1 MKSFILKN
9 YSWSLEELR
18 RCIRENHLKSEIIYC
33 RQNAA
38 IVHVKSYHDSQ
49 ILGAMSTWCICEH
62 DCSWRQYVIDT
73 NGIQLFIYRFD
84 EMPEGDTG
92 LYGATFVIENDKPKT
107 HCCFTR
113 ANNPISK
120 VRHFDTD
127 GEALFRTVII
137 PVFGNIGDD
146 LGLMFR
152 NIVKRRGD
160 SKPIE
165 KKDEEI
171 REEFRNDSSFNEAIR
186 NFWNRPART
195 WLSDMYDDDDYPF

>member
-1 MKSFILKN
+1 
-9 YSWSLEELR
+9 
-18 RCIRENHLKSEIIYC
+18 
-33 RQNAA
+33 
-38 IVHVKSYHDSQ
+38 
-49 ILGAMSTWCICEH
+49 
-62 DCSWRQYVIDT
+62 
-73 NGIQLFIYRFD
+73 
-84 EMPEGDTG
+84 MPEGDTG
-92 LYGATFVIENDKPKT
+92 LYGATFVFENDKPKT

-152 NIVKRRGD
+152 NIVKRKGD

-165 KKDEEI
+165 KKEEE
-171 REEFRNDSSFNEAIR
+171 REEFRNDSSFNEVIR

-195 WLSDMYDDDDYPF
+195 WLSDMYDDDYDIPF